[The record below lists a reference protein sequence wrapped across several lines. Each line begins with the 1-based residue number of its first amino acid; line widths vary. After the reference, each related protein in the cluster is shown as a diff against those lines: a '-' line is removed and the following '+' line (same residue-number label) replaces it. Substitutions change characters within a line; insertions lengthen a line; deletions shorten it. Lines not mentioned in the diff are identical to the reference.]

1 LRTQVYPLFS
11 RKDAVDTQSKPD
23 LERSLSRQ
31 FAVLAD
37 DAQVAR
43 TATAL
48 EANGI
53 SVVRAA
59 DAEDAKR
66 IVLGLVPVGAQVHNG
81 ASQSLEE
88 TGIAEEIHNSGRY
101 EPIHPRIWSMD
112 RETQADEIR
121 RLTSSPDVMLG
132 SVHAVS
138 ETGSLVAASAS
149 GSQLAPYA
157 AGAGKDILVVGTQK
171 IVSDLDEAL
180 RRIDEYVFPLEDAR
194 AEAAYGV
201 HSGVNKILI
210 INREYIPGR
219 ITVVFVDEALGF

>member
-1 LRTQVYPLFS
+1 M
-11 RKDAVDTQSKPD
+11 DTQDKPD
-23 LERSLSRQ
+23 LERELSHR
-31 FAVLAD
+31 FAVMAD
-37 DAQVAR
+37 DERVER

-48 EANGI
+48 EVNGI

-59 DAEDAKR
+59 NAEEAKR
-66 IVLGLVPVGAQVHNG
+66 IVLELVPAGAQVHNG
-81 ASQSLEE
+81 ASQTLEE
-88 TGIAEEIHNSGRY
+88 TGIADEIHNSGRY

-112 RETQADEIR
+112 REKQADEIR

-132 SVHAVS
+132 SVHAVT

-157 AGAGKDILVVGTQK
+157 AGAGKVILVVGTQK

-180 RRIDEYVFPLEDAR
+180 RRVDEYVFPLEDAR

-201 HSGVNKILI
+201 HSGVNKVLI
-210 INREYIPGR
+210 INREYVPGR